1 MSERVKGLDEKGVIS
16 THEFADHIV
25 DTIREP
31 LVILNADFTVR
42 SANRSFYRTFQAS
55 EVETVGR
62 SLFELGT
69 GQWNIPELRRLLE
82 QILPTKN
89 PMEDFEVV
97 HDFEHMG
104 RKTMLLNARQVE
116 RLGEPPLILL
126 AIEDFTQRR
135 QAEDAVKEAARRKD
149 QFVSMLAHE
158 LRNPLAPLR
167 NALHVLKLRS
177 DDPAAVNRVGAM
189 LTRQVEHMGR
199 LIDDLLDVTRITQGK
214 IRLQLERTDLA
225 RLVRT
230 NATDFE
236 PLFTA
241 AGITLGLD
249 IPDNPVWVSADS
261 ARLVQVLNNL
271 LSNALKFT
279 DRGGWVVVRVLRT
292 PKEALLSVT
301 DDGIGI
307 EPHVLPIIFET
318 FEQADRSL
326 DRSRGGLGLG
336 LSLVKGLTELHG
348 GTIEAKSEGL
358 GKGSEFMI
366 RLKLEQE
373 PDAVVPARI
382 DPKRL
387 NRSLRV
393 LVVEDHKDAAES
405 LRMILEL
412 FGCEVAVTFNGWE
425 GVQATKRF
433 RPDVIFCDIGL
444 PGMDGYEV
452 AQTLRE
458 SPESSEVKL
467 VAITGYGDPE
477 GRQKALAAGF
487 NEHFTKPVNPAV
499 IENIL
504 SEVGRLPSTSQH

>member
-1 MSERVKGLDEKGVIS
+1 MSERQARLDDNATIS

-25 DTIREP
+25 DTVREP

-42 SANRSFYRTFQAS
+42 SANRSFYRTFHVSQN
-55 EVETVGR
+55 ETIGR
-62 SLFELGT
+62 SLFELGNRP
-69 GQWNIPELRRLLE
+69 WNIPELRRLLE
-82 QILPTKN
+82 KILPTKN
-89 PMEDFEVV
+89 PMEDFEVI
-97 HDFEHMG
+97 HDFEHIG
-104 RKTMLLNARQVE
+104 PKTMLLNARQVE
-116 RLGEPPLILL
+116 RQGEPPLILL
-126 AIEDFTQRR
+126 AIEDATERR
-135 QAEDAVKEAARRKD
+135 RAEDAIKEAARRKD

-167 NALHVLKLRS
+167 NALHVLKLRAS
-177 DDPAAVNRVGAM
+177 DPAAVERVSAM

-214 IRLQLERTDLA
+214 IRLQIERTDLA
-225 RLVRT
+225 RLIRT

-236 PLFTA
+236 PLFDA
-241 AGITLGLD
+241 AGITLGID
-249 IPDNPVWVSADS
+249 VPENPVWVMADS

-279 DRGGWVVVRVLRT
+279 DRGGRVVVKVTRGV
-292 PKEALLSVT
+292 KEALLSVK

-307 EPHVLPIIFET
+307 EANVLPIIFET

-348 GTIEAKSEGL
+348 GKIEAKSDGL
-358 GKGSEFMI
+358 GKGSEFVI
-366 RLKLEQE
+366 RLKLEPE
-373 PDAVVPARI
+373 PEPVGPL
-382 DPKRL
+382 PPNFKRL
-387 NRSLRV
+387 DRDLRV
-393 LVVEDHKDAAES
+393 LVIEDHKDSAES

-412 FGCEVAVTFNGWE
+412 LGSEVAVCFNGWD
-425 GVQATKRF
+425 GVQAAKQF
-433 RPDVIFCDIGL
+433 HPDMIFCDIGL

-458 SPESSEVKL
+458 SPETSDVLL
-467 VAITGYGDPE
+467 VAITGYGEEE
-477 GRQKALAAGF
+477 GRQRALAAGF
-487 NEHFTKPVNPAV
+487 NDHFTKPVNPAV

-504 SEVGRLPSTSQH
+504 ATRAQ